1 MTLHEKLKYYPVET
15 DVIVYL
21 DGKSYRFDRDF
32 DKHYVVL
39 VTLCSNRY
47 PALKAKPIAHVRQDL
62 IQGLCYVCRKPDK
75 K

>member
-1 MTLHEKLKYYPVET
+1 MTLHEKLKYYPMET

-21 DGKSYRFDRDF
+21 DGTSYRFDRDY

-39 VTLCSNRY
+39 VVQGSSRH

-62 IQGLCYVCRKPDK
+62 IQDLCYVCRKPDK